1 MVIFLSFQANAVYD
15 TEHAESIQ
23 KGRQHIQPSAN
34 GYLVAPGIAPGKF
47 FWRQSSLCY
56 LLALKCTWCTNSQ
69 FFTFFISFSQ
79 KNNSCCP
86 FLNISQYF

>member
-47 FWRQSSLCY
+47 F
-56 LLALKCTWCTNSQ
+56 
-69 FFTFFISFSQ
+69 
-79 KNNSCCP
+79 
-86 FLNISQYF
+86 

>member
-56 LLALKCTWCTNSQ
+56 LLYLPLSVPGLQ
-69 FFTFFISFSQ
+69 IPIVLSFV
-79 KNNSCCP
+79 
-86 FLNISQYF
+86 IV